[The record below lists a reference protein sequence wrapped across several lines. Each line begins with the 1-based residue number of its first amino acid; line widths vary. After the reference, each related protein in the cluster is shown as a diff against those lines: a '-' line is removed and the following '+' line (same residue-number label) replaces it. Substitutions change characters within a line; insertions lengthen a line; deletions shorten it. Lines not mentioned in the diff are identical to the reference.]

1 MAATVRATWFGEKA
15 KAATRAGLHA
25 AANNGAD
32 LARSSLHEL
41 TPVDTGRLVG
51 SMDAKVEERGGEV
64 GIILGALNNPPDYVG
79 PVETGH
85 HTRSGSWVPGVNMIR
100 RTADRVSAAY
110 PNMIRGHLR

>member
-1 MAATVRATWFGEKA
+1 MATTVRATWFGEKA
-15 KAATRAGLHA
+15 KAATRAGLHT

-64 GIILGALNNPPDYVG
+64 GIVFGAMDNPPDYAL
-79 PVETGH
+79 PVEAGH
-85 HTRSGSWVPGVNMIR
+85 HTRSGSWVPGINMVR
-100 RTADRVSAAY
+100 RTADRVATAY
-110 PNMIRGHLR
+110 PNMIRGNLR